1 MDWYGMSDSAI
12 IAELGNRLKN
22 YRLRKNC
29 TQEELAQKSG
39 VSLGSVHKI
48 ECGKA
53 VSFATIVS
61 VMRTLR
67 LLDNFEILLPA
78 PSTSP
83 IELLKLRGKTRRR
96 ASKKSNRIEH
106 GDRS

>member
-39 VSLGSVHKI
+39 ISLGSVHKI
-48 ECGKA
+48 ESGKA
-53 VSFATIVS
+53 VSFAILVS

-67 LLDNFEILLPA
+67 LLDHFETFIPA
-78 PSTSP
+78 PSVSP
-83 IELLKLRGKTRRR
+83 VEMLKWKGKARKR
-96 ASKKSNRIEH
+96 ASKK
-106 GDRS
+106 